1 MKRLFI
7 WIVLCCFGTLT
18 AQTTLTFTGKD
29 NLDNYVQLHH
39 VVVENLTQNWA
50 DTLYYPDT
58 ILILSGAGLNDYEN
72 VSAFSLS
79 QNVPNPFDGV
89 TDFTMA
95 LPCEDKVVIE
105 VFDMA
110 GKRVTGTTQRLSAG
124 KHTFRVWLNRPQA
137 YLLSVKTGRDVLSIK
152 MVNRG
157 GRNDDRIAYLQESP
171 LTYELKSAR
180 DGDYP
185 FTPGDVMRYTG
196 YALHDSSFVQSATI
210 EQPVHEDELF
220 ELAFHLWEFVEQD
233 GHFIDTNTLFIPDGQ
248 PCNGSCLGSMH
259 FQVSGY
265 PFGQTVQSEED
276 IQFLRLKME
285 HSYMGDLWISL
296 SCPNGQSATLL
307 KRYSYNSTSGCSNE
321 VSAANSGWQQEGFGK
336 AKLGQYNT
344 DDGYDKCDPTLN
356 PMGTCWNYCWSC
368 DTSHYYVYTCGSAYL
383 YDTCNLI
390 AAGNNIYYVDSTDMA
405 SMTNVFRPDESFSSL
420 IGCPLNGLWKVN
432 IVDSWS
438 LDNGYVE
445 EAEIALPTFSEYL
458 AAHKPTVVTGSSG
471 SISYYTAVCGGDVLD
486 DGFLPVT
493 ARGICWD
500 TIPEP
505 TTAGPHTVEGT
516 GKGNFASTL
525 ANLEAGTT
533 YHFRAYAVNDLGT
546 SYGVTKSFTTLA
558 NTTPAVTTMNVTGI
572 TGISAMA
579 GGIVTDDGG
588 LAVSER
594 GICWATHP
602 DPTVDDQ
609 VMYFTTPA
617 DTFSS
622 EISGLSNNTTYRVRA
637 FARNALGIAY
647 GANKTFKTHYPP
659 TITLT
664 SSETTNTSVTVSHSI
679 STPATITSDGVCWS
693 LSSNFS
699 DDTCRTYSHTTNTL
713 NHNHSTTITG
723 LVPGT
728 TYYLQAFAENV
739 AGLAYSNSLAITT
752 DPLPVVVTDSVTILD
767 NNTAECWGHVVYD
780 GGLPITDKGIC
791 WNTTGNPTLSDLHL
805 SATGSSNAHFVQ
817 TMNNLFLD
825 TIYHVRAYAI
835 NSFDTA
841 YGEVIDFVTRTEYGV
856 PCPGDTTV
864 TDIDGNLYHT
874 VLLGTQC
881 WMKENMRTT
890 HFRDST
896 AITLNIGSYRRFY
909 PAGDSSKVTKY
920 GYLYTLTTA
929 GRSTFCP
936 PGWHL
941 PSKADWDTLFSY
953 VGSQTQYRCGG
964 SSANIAKALASTT
977 GWSTGDYSSVGGC
990 APAGLQV
997 TNNETGFTAMPAGE
1011 LLYFIGD
1018 EGVTEEN
1025 SDFGTMASFWSGTAK
1040 YIHVGSF
1047 TFLEGYHYFWLTCN
1061 SATTHNDV
1069 CGASEARSARCVR
1082 NQ

>member
-1 MKRLFI
+1 M
-7 WIVLCCFGTLT
+7 VLCCFGTLT

-180 DGDYP
+180 DGDHP
-185 FTPGDVMRYTG
+185 FAPGDTMRYTG

-546 SYGVTKSFTTLA
+546 SYGVTK
-558 NTTPAVTTMNVTGI
+558 
-572 TGISAMA
+572 
-579 GGIVTDDGG
+579 
-588 LAVSER
+588 
-594 GICWATHP
+594 
-602 DPTVDDQ
+602 
-609 VMYFTTPA
+609 
-617 DTFSS
+617 
-622 EISGLSNNTTYRVRA
+622 
-637 FARNALGIAY
+637 
-647 GANKTFKTHYPP
+647 
-659 TITLT
+659 
-664 SSETTNTSVTVSHSI
+664 
-679 STPATITSDGVCWS
+679 
-693 LSSNFS
+693 
-699 DDTCRTYSHTTNTL
+699 
-713 NHNHSTTITG
+713 
-723 LVPGT
+723 
-728 TYYLQAFAENV
+728 
-739 AGLAYSNSLAITT
+739 
-752 DPLPVVVTDSVTILD
+752 
-767 NNTAECWGHVVYD
+767 
-780 GGLPITDKGIC
+780 
-791 WNTTGNPTLSDLHL
+791 
-805 SATGSSNAHFVQ
+805 
-817 TMNNLFLD
+817 
-825 TIYHVRAYAI
+825 
-835 NSFDTA
+835 
-841 YGEVIDFVTRTEYGV
+841 
-856 PCPGDTTV
+856 
-864 TDIDGNLYHT
+864 
-874 VLLGTQC
+874 
-881 WMKENMRTT
+881 
-890 HFRDST
+890 
-896 AITLNIGSYRRFY
+896 
-909 PAGDSSKVTKY
+909 Y

>member
-1 MKRLFI
+1 M
-7 WIVLCCFGTLT
+7 
-18 AQTTLTFTGKD
+18 
-29 NLDNYVQLHH
+29 
-39 VVVENLTQNWA
+39 
-50 DTLYYPDT
+50 
-58 ILILSGAGLNDYEN
+58 
-72 VSAFSLS
+72 
-79 QNVPNPFDGV
+79 
-89 TDFTMA
+89 
-95 LPCEDKVVIE
+95 
-105 VFDMA
+105 
-110 GKRVTGTTQRLSAG
+110 
-124 KHTFRVWLNRPQA
+124 
-137 YLLSVKTGRDVLSIK
+137 
-152 MVNRG
+152 
-157 GRNDDRIAYLQESP
+157 
-171 LTYELKSAR
+171 
-180 DGDYP
+180 
-185 FTPGDVMRYTG
+185 
-196 YALHDSSFVQSATI
+196 
-210 EQPVHEDELF
+210 
-220 ELAFHLWEFVEQD
+220 
-233 GHFIDTNTLFIPDGQ
+233 
-248 PCNGSCLGSMH
+248 
-259 FQVSGY
+259 
-265 PFGQTVQSEED
+265 
-276 IQFLRLKME
+276 
-285 HSYMGDLWISL
+285 
-296 SCPNGQSATLL
+296 
-307 KRYSYNSTSGCSNE
+307 
-321 VSAANSGWQQEGFGK
+321 
-336 AKLGQYNT
+336 
-344 DDGYDKCDPTLN
+344 
-356 PMGTCWNYCWSC
+356 
-368 DTSHYYVYTCGSAYL
+368 YTCGSAYL

-546 SYGVTKSFTTLA
+546 SYGVTK
-558 NTTPAVTTMNVTGI
+558 
-572 TGISAMA
+572 
-579 GGIVTDDGG
+579 
-588 LAVSER
+588 
-594 GICWATHP
+594 
-602 DPTVDDQ
+602 
-609 VMYFTTPA
+609 
-617 DTFSS
+617 
-622 EISGLSNNTTYRVRA
+622 
-637 FARNALGIAY
+637 
-647 GANKTFKTHYPP
+647 
-659 TITLT
+659 
-664 SSETTNTSVTVSHSI
+664 
-679 STPATITSDGVCWS
+679 
-693 LSSNFS
+693 
-699 DDTCRTYSHTTNTL
+699 
-713 NHNHSTTITG
+713 
-723 LVPGT
+723 
-728 TYYLQAFAENV
+728 
-739 AGLAYSNSLAITT
+739 
-752 DPLPVVVTDSVTILD
+752 
-767 NNTAECWGHVVYD
+767 
-780 GGLPITDKGIC
+780 
-791 WNTTGNPTLSDLHL
+791 
-805 SATGSSNAHFVQ
+805 
-817 TMNNLFLD
+817 
-825 TIYHVRAYAI
+825 
-835 NSFDTA
+835 
-841 YGEVIDFVTRTEYGV
+841 
-856 PCPGDTTV
+856 
-864 TDIDGNLYHT
+864 
-874 VLLGTQC
+874 
-881 WMKENMRTT
+881 
-890 HFRDST
+890 
-896 AITLNIGSYRRFY
+896 
-909 PAGDSSKVTKY
+909 Y

>member
-89 TDFTMA
+89 TDFNMTM
-95 LPCEDKVVIE
+95 PYDDHVVIT
-105 VFDMA
+105 VTDMSGRKVTEKSVRLHA
-110 GKRVTGTTQRLSAG
+110 GT
-124 KHTFRVWLNRPQA
+124 HTFRIWLNTPQS
-137 YLLSVKTGRDVLSIK
+137 YLLTVKTSRDGASIK
-152 MVNRG
+152 MVNNG
-157 GRNDDRIAYLQESP
+157 NAGHNHIEYLNAGP
-171 LTYELKSAR
+171 LTYTLKRTMS
-180 DGDYP
+180 GEHPYV
-185 FTPGDVMRYTG
+185 PGDLMRYTG

-344 DDGYDKCDPTLN
+344 DDG
-356 PMGTCWNYCWSC
+356 
-368 DTSHYYVYTCGSAYL
+368 
-383 YDTCNLI
+383 
-390 AAGNNIYYVDSTDMA
+390 
-405 SMTNVFRPDESFSSL
+405 
-420 IGCPLNGLWKVN
+420 
-432 IVDSWS
+432 
-438 LDNGYVE
+438 
-445 EAEIALPTFSEYL
+445 
-458 AAHKPTVVTGSSG
+458 
-471 SISYYTAVCGGDVLD
+471 
-486 DGFLPVT
+486 FLPVT

-505 TTAGPHTVEGT
+505 TTAGPHTVKGT

-546 SYGVTKSFTTLA
+546 SYGVRKSFTTLA

-699 DDTCRTYSHTTNTL
+699 DDTYRTYSHTTNTL

-739 AGLAYSNSLAITT
+739 AGLAYSNSLAIT
-752 DPLPVVVTDSVTILD
+752 L
-767 NNTAECWGHVVYD
+767 
-780 GGLPITDKGIC
+780 
-791 WNTTGNPTLSDLHL
+791 
-805 SATGSSNAHFVQ
+805 
-817 TMNNLFLD
+817 
-825 TIYHVRAYAI
+825 
-835 NSFDTA
+835 NS
-841 YGEVIDFVTRTEYGV
+841 
-856 PCPGDTTV
+856 
-864 TDIDGNLYHT
+864 
-874 VLLGTQC
+874 
-881 WMKENMRTT
+881 
-890 HFRDST
+890 
-896 AITLNIGSYRRFY
+896 GSYRRFY